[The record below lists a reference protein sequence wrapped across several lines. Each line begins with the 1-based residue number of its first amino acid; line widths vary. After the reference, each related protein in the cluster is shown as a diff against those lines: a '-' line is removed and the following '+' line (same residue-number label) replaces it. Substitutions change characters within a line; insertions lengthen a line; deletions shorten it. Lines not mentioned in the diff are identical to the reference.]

1 MGRKKLQNYKI
12 ESSVQ
17 RAAAF
22 LCPYLLLYFP
32 SSTFD
37 SVLFLSWFCHLCGTT
52 TTTSSSSSSSSS
64 NSNSSKS
71 NSSNTVAGCDI
82 GMAMAGVVMELVVVV
97 IIRKENPIK
106 YVHIPRITSL
116 L

>member
-52 TTTSSSSSSSSS
+52 TTTSSSSNS
-64 NSNSSKS
+64 NSNSSCS

-106 YVHIPRITSL
+106 YVHISRITSIF
-116 L
+116 